1 MLTINNIACH
11 FNRISRLLFSNIND
25 SKKLFKLYQVFPQQ
39 NILSNNITK
48 LAEIVLSFTTFE
60 KLDKNN
66 ILRLLKFVTCKHC
79 SYSPIAQIVGISYW
93 YFKTQK
99 KEINRNH
106 LRVFTYQSEQCTF
119 VFES

>member
-1 MLTINNIACH
+1 MTIDNIACH
-11 FNRISRLLFSNIND
+11 FNRISRLLCSNIND

-66 ILRLLKFVTCKHC
+66 ILRLLKVLTCKHC
-79 SYSPIAQIVGISYW
+79 SYSPITQIAGISYW
-93 YFKTQK
+93 YFKIQK
-99 KEINRNH
+99 KTKEINKNH
-106 LRVFTYQSEQCTF
+106 L
-119 VFES
+119 

>member
-39 NILSNNITK
+39 NILLNNITK

-60 KLDKNN
+60 KLDK
-66 ILRLLKFVTCKHC
+66 KQH
-79 SYSPIAQIVGISYW
+79 
-93 YFKTQK
+93 FKA
-99 KEINRNH
+99 I
-106 LRVFTYQSEQCTF
+106 
-119 VFES
+119 ESSNL